1 MLEFARRQAEIKRQ
15 TSGILAE
22 ISPSPKE
29 LIQAVLSDSNV
40 TAAIQSGSVVVDM
53 GMGDGRWLLSV
64 LDHYSEV
71 PCLCVMGVELDSER
85 IELTRQALAA
95 HSKSSRVE
103 IIRAD
108 FMHVHVG
115 LSNLVLAYLSRQGNR
130 ILAAKLE
137 RELSPGTIVIA
148 VGFQFVWSGAKGRL
162 LQTYK
167 CPSTGLPAY
176 IYIIDGTSL
185 RQSSYNTATIKIESG
200 AACAF

>member
-1 MLEFARRQAEIKRQ
+1 MLEFARRQAELKRQ
-15 TSGILAE
+15 TSGNLAE

-29 LIQAVLSDSNV
+29 LTQAVLSDSNV

-71 PCLCVMGVELDSER
+71 PCVMGVELDSER
-85 IELTRQALAA
+85 ITLTRQALAA

-137 RELSPGTIVIA
+137 RELSPGTIVVA

-185 RQSSYNTATIKIESG
+185 STIKL
-200 AACAF
+200 